1 MQYRTKTVN
10 LVIAGLLLAIGIII
24 PSIFHLTSLPGIIFL
39 PMHIPVLLGGFLLP
53 PYLALMLGA
62 VTPLLNNLVTGM
74 PLLFPNAII
83 MAFEL
88 ATYGLIASVL
98 YRKLNWNLIISL
110 IFAMLMGRIFAG
122 LAAFLLVLLF
132 AAQLDPFIFVKTA
145 TITGLPGIGIQLF
158 LIPTLMYGINRYTT
172 INLD

>member
-88 ATYGLIASVL
+88 ATYGLIASD
-98 YRKLNWNLIISL
+98 RKSTRLNSSHV
-110 IFAMLMGRIFAG
+110 A
-122 LAAFLLVLLF
+122 
-132 AAQLDPFIFVKTA
+132 
-145 TITGLPGIGIQLF
+145 
-158 LIPTLMYGINRYTT
+158 
-172 INLD
+172 